1 MAVIQWLP
9 SGVHQSVSMV
19 GVKVIRYFLMYM
31 GSFHMSILVIVMEE
45 SLFTGSGDCY
55 KGNYN
60 T

>member
-1 MAVIQWLP
+1 M
-9 SGVHQSVSMV
+9 SMV

>member
-1 MAVIQWLP
+1 M
-9 SGVHQSVSMV
+9 SMV

-31 GSFHMSILVIVMEE
+31 GSFHMSILVIIE

-55 KGNYN
+55 KGNYK